1 MVELRRL
8 LAVLLVGGLA
18 LAGCGGEATEEGDD
32 EVVPDTIVIEEE
44 GDLEQAV
51 EETGEAVGEGAEA
64 VGEGAEEVGEA
75 VGEGAEEVGEAVEDA
90 VD

>member
-18 LAGCGGEATEEGDD
+18 LAGCGGEAAEEGDD
-32 EVVPDTIVIEEE
+32 EAVPDTIVIEEE

-51 EETGEAVGEGAEA
+51 EETGEAMGEGAEA

>member
-1 MVELRRL
+1 MVDLRRL
-8 LAVLLVGGLA
+8 GAALVIGGLA
-18 LAGCGGEATEEGDD
+18 LAGCGGQTAEEGDD
-32 EVVPDTIVIEEE
+32 EAIPDTIVIEEE

-51 EETGEAVGEGAEA
+51 EETGEAMGEGAEA

-75 VGEGAEEVGEAVEDA
+75 VGEGAEEVGEAAEDV